1 METITRPVWR
11 GFAQTQHTAA
21 TAHARAG
28 GLAVIRGPTRWTLLA
43 PAPDGDIPELCF
55 WAMMDLGVRA
65 PRVITEGPSAGLA
78 AANLTES
85 MRGLVRRWTKRDKGF
100 AGATTEER
108 LDCMACGAC
117 CRRNKVVLD
126 DDDFA
131 RWRDAGRPELGERP
145 YVRRAKQKSL
155 LVLRDDGDCLHLQ
168 GNACGIYP
176 LRPDNCRAFPVG
188 CEPCL
193 SARLEDG
200 IAG

>member
-11 GFAQTQHTAA
+11 GFAQTQLLSAH
-21 TAHARAG
+21 AHARAG
-28 GLAVIRGPTRWTLLA
+28 GLAVVRGPTRWSVLT

-55 WAMMDLGVRA
+55 WALMDLGVKS
-65 PRVITEGPSAGLA
+65 PKVHPEGLA
-78 AANLTES
+78 SAPLSEGMKTLA
-85 MRGLVRRWTKRDKGF
+85 RRWMKRDK
-100 AGATTEER
+100 ALPGATTEVS

-117 CRRNKVVLD
+117 CRRNKVLLD

-131 RWRDAGRPELGERP
+131 RWRDAGREDLGAP
-145 YVRRAKQKSL
+145 PFVRRQRGRSL
-155 LVLRDDGDCLHLQ
+155 LVLHANGDCLHLR

-176 LRPDNCRAFPVG
+176 LRPDNCRAFPAG

-200 IAG
+200 VDPG